1 MCSFVNRN
9 GADRSGLFCVISSVI
24 ERMKIEQDVA
34 IASVV
39 EEMRNAREQIIPS
52 LVSINEVLIS
62 IVTYR
67 ASYLNSLSNRFT
79 RN

>member
-1 MCSFVNRN
+1 MTPCNKAGFIVVNFERN

-34 IASVV
+34 ITSVV

-52 LVSINEVLIS
+52 LVSALIP
-62 IVTYR
+62 
-67 ASYLNSLSNRFT
+67 SLIHEHYK
-79 RN
+79 